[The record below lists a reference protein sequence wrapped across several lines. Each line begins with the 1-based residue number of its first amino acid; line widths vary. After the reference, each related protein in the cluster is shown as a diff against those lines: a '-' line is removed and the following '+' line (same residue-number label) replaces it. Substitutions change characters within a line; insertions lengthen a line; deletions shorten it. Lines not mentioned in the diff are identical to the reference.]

1 MPTKPKPRYWRCPD
15 LNALV
20 RADARVD
27 SLPVDFNRIESI
39 LQEHGSKVSRA
50 EIECTVRN
58 IAAQLLVESEIEDQ
72 RPRVSERRAAL
83 ERLNAIYKEEWRTLH
98 NLDDDTARDL
108 VSVLGRQGTVTH
120 ERRRAASLWWATRK
134 AVAKLPKP
142 DRTQHAMKRAV
153 SRLADKW
160 EDFTGSRPGRRNRL
174 KPLRADGS
182 GTMTEPYGP
191 FAELAQLALCRSV
204 PDYIM
209 REGLA
214 LPPTSSW
221 T

>member
-1 MPTKPKPRYWRCPD
+1 MPTKPKARYWRCPD
-15 LNALV
+15 LDALV
-20 RADARVD
+20 RAYAQTD
-27 SLPVDFNRIESI
+27 SRKVDFSRIESI
-39 LQEHGSKVSRA
+39 LQGQGSKVSRA
-50 EIECTVRN
+50 EIETTVRN
-58 IAAQLLVESEIEDQ
+58 IAAQLMVESEIEEQ
-72 RPRVSERRAAL
+72 RPRVNQRRAAL
-83 ERLNAIYKEEWRTLH
+83 KRLKAIYREEWRALH

-120 ERRRAASLWWATRK
+120 ERRRAASLWSATRK
-134 AVAKLPKP
+134 ALARLPQP
-142 DRTQHAMKRAV
+142 DRTQHATKRAV

-160 EDFTGSRPGRRNRL
+160 EDFTGRRPGRRNRQ
-174 KPLRADGS
+174 KPLRSDGS

-191 FAELAQLALCRSV
+191 FVELVQLALCRSV
-204 PDYIM
+204 PDYII